1 MPVRV
6 LGGVGT
12 LYVYALYSVFLDSNK
27 YWYLKVTSKHRR
39 ALILFETNIADE
51 HFDLLFSFAK
61 ACSLKKATSVQK
73 KNDVKNVW
81 FKKVL

>member
-6 LGGVGT
+6 LGGVGTQT
-12 LYVYALYSVFLDSNK
+12 LYVYALYSVFLDANK

-61 ACSLKKATSVQK
+61 TCSRKKVTSVQK
-73 KNDVKNVW
+73 IDVKNIR
-81 FKKVL
+81 FK